1 MVTKKRHI
9 DVISTKLT
17 FAENSATN
25 LNFADILRFMDGKEY
40 RYSEK
45 IFEFSLLNTAISDCI
60 VGIIETTQDKDIPP
74 IKDKRTK
81 QYSQVNINPATQGLA
96 FANIFLYDIQK
107 NILLYEINK
116 NGCFPKQLSEFIG
129 AKWNAENETIRFD
142 LTFPAIF
149 RVNEYQRMLQMN
161 YYKRIIVELYKPNEL
176 INCFDES
183 TDSLENNFLKHNLQ
197 ISNQTNADTMK
208 LEQVAMT
215 KKLNPM
221 GLSHSLVKGVVD
233 AVKLNIADKGFIH
246 NIQTLRVEGYTGD
259 PEDRALK
266 PINILAD
273 TFNEHFKI
281 TEILVQSDVQ
291 RGERQIGIEGLYND
305 LLPELRQLTR

>member
-1 MVTKKRHI
+1 MAKKKRYI

-17 FAENSATN
+17 FAEDSESNMT
-25 LNFADILRFMDGKEY
+25 FADILRFMNGKEY

-45 IFEFSLLNTAISDCI
+45 IFEFSLLDTTISNCI

-74 IKDKRTK
+74 IKDKITK
-81 QYSQVNINPATQGLA
+81 QFSQMNINPDTQGLA
-96 FANIFLYDIQK
+96 FANIFLYDTHR

-116 NGCFPKQLSEFIG
+116 NGCFPKQLTDFIY
-129 AKWNAENETIRFD
+129 AHWNADNQDIRFD
-142 LTFPAIF
+142 LTFPPIF
-149 RVNEYQRMLQMN
+149 RANEYQRMLQMN
-161 YYKRIIVELYKPNEL
+161 YYKRIIVEIYKPDEL
-176 INCFDES
+176 IDCFDES
-183 TDSLENNFLKHNLQ
+183 ADSLENSILKHNLQ
-197 ISNQTNADTMK
+197 VGTQTNADTIK
-208 LEQVAMT
+208 LEQVAIT

-221 GLSHSLVKGVVD
+221 GLSHSLVKGLVD
-233 AVKLNIADKGFIH
+233 AVNLNIADRGFRK

-266 PINILAD
+266 PIDILAD

-291 RGERQIGIEGLYND
+291 RGERKIGIEEVYNRI
-305 LLPELRQLTR
+305 LPELRQLTR

>member
-1 MVTKKRHI
+1 MANKKRQ
-9 DVISTKLT
+9 VNVFSTKLT
-17 FAENSATN
+17 FAENTVAN
-25 LNFADILRFMDGKEY
+25 LTFADILRFMDGKEY

-45 IFEFSLLNTAISDCI
+45 IFEFSLLNTTIENCI

-81 QYSQVNINPATQGLA
+81 QFSQVDINPATQGLA
-96 FANIFLYDIQK
+96 FANIFLYDVQR
-107 NILLYEINK
+107 NILLYEINR
-116 NGCFPKQLSEFIG
+116 NGCFPKQLTDFIY
-129 AKWNAENETIRFD
+129 AKWNAENEDTRFE
-142 LTFPAIF
+142 LTFPAVF
-149 RVNEYQRMLQMN
+149 RVNEYQRMLQMD
-161 YYKRIIVELYKPNEL
+161 YYKRIVVELYKPNEL
-176 INCFDES
+176 INCFDED

-197 ISNQTNADTMK
+197 ISTKTNADTMK

-221 GLSHSLVKGVVD
+221 GLSRSLVKGVVD

-246 NIQTLRVEGYTGD
+246 NIQTLQVTGYSSD

-266 PINILAD
+266 PIDILAD

-281 TEILVQSDVQ
+281 TNILVQSDVQ
-291 RGERQIGIEGLYND
+291 REERKIGIEGLYNNI
-305 LLPELRQLTR
+305 LPELRQLTR

>member
-1 MVTKKRHI
+1 MAKKKRYI

-17 FAENSATN
+17 FAEGSVANTT
-25 LNFADILRFMDGKEY
+25 FADILHFMNGKEY

-45 IFEFSLLNTAISDCI
+45 IFEFSLLDTTIENCI

-74 IKDKRTK
+74 IKDKITK
-81 QYSQVNINPATQGLA
+81 QFSQMDINPDTQGLA
-96 FANIFLYDIQK
+96 FANIFLYDIQR
-107 NILLYEINK
+107 NILLYEVNK
-116 NGCFPKQLSEFIG
+116 NGCFPKQLTDFIY
-129 AKWNAENETIRFD
+129 AHWNAENDIRFE

-149 RVNEYQRMLQMN
+149 RANEYQRMLQMN

-176 INCFDES
+176 ISCFDES
-183 TDSLENNFLKHNLQ
+183 TDSLENNILKHNLQ
-197 ISNQTNADTMK
+197 ISTQTNADTIK

-221 GLSHSLVKGVVD
+221 GLSHSLVKGLVD
-233 AVKLNIADKGFIH
+233 AVKLNIADKGFTR
-246 NIQTLRVEGYTGD
+246 NIQTLRIDGYTGD

-291 RGERQIGIEGLYND
+291 KGERKIGIEEVYNRI
-305 LLPELRQLTR
+305 LPELRQLTR

>member
-1 MVTKKRHI
+1 MANKRRYI
-9 DVISTKLT
+9 DVLSTRLT
-17 FAENSATN
+17 FAENSVSNIT
-25 LNFADILRFMDGKEY
+25 FADILHFMDGKEY

-45 IFEFSLLNTAISDCI
+45 IFEFSLLNTTIPNCI

-81 QYSQVNINPATQGLA
+81 QFSRVNINPTTQGLA
-96 FANIFLYDIQK
+96 FANIFLYDVQR

-129 AKWNAENETIRFD
+129 AKWNAENQDVRFE

-149 RVNEYQRMLQMN
+149 RVNEYQRMLQME
-161 YYKRIIVELYKPNEL
+161 YYKRITVELYKPNEL
-176 INCFDES
+176 INCFDEN

-197 ISNQTNADTMK
+197 ISTQNNADTMK

-221 GLSHSLVKGVVD
+221 GLSRSLVKGVVD
-233 AVKLNIADKGFIH
+233 AIKLNIADRGFVH
-246 NIQTLRVEGYTGD
+246 NIQKLKIEGYTSD
-259 PEDRALK
+259 PENRALK

-273 TFNEHFKI
+273 TFDEHFKI
-281 TEILVQSDVQ
+281 TGVLVQSDVQ
-291 RGERQIGIEGLYND
+291 RGERKIGIEEVYNRI
-305 LLPELRQLTR
+305 LPELRQLTR